1 MRLRQKIQI
10 KVGQALASG
19 LSVLE
24 RGIRGVSLN
33 LLDPAL
39 ARDPYPFFNRLR
51 EKAPIHYSLAMRL
64 WWVTPFEYVH
74 EILRDKR
81 FGADVR
87 KFPEQVKKIL
97 PQLDEE
103 RRERF
108 EHPSML
114 NSDPP
119 DHTRLRRLVSQGFV
133 HKFIQ
138 SLEPRIRSIVDAC
151 LKRVDNDPTFD
162 VIDVLA
168 KPLPAIV
175 IAEMMGLPESDHAQF
190 QAWSE
195 DLIDGS
201 NTNDIERIDKAIVA
215 ENSLIA
221 YFRDIVRQRRSAAG
235 EGEDLVGMLIRAEED
250 GDTLTEREL
259 YNTCLLLLV
268 AGHETTTRLI
278 GNGVFLLLNHRRWQE
293 LRAHPQRIPI
303 AVEEMLRF
311 EPPVQATQRFVTEDL
326 DFHGKRMKRG
336 DIVLVSIAG
345 GNRDPNANAEPD
357 RFDIGREKVNQVSFG
372 YGIHLCIGASL
383 ARMEAKVAFEK
394 LLEQFPN
401 LGLCNSEPQWGDNP
415 IFRGHRNLWVRKTT
429 RAPEVAP
436 HAAHA

>member
-10 KVGQALASG
+10 KAQQALLSS
-19 LSVLE
+19 LSVIE
-24 RGIRGVSLN
+24 RGVRGVSLN
-33 LLDPAL
+33 LFDPAL

-51 EKAPIHYSLAMRL
+51 DKAPIHYSLAMRA
-64 WWVTPFEYVH
+64 WWVTPFEYVQ

-81 FGADVR
+81 FGSDMR

-97 PQLDEE
+97 PHLDEE

-138 SLEPRIRSIVDAC
+138 SLEPRIRAIVDGC
-151 LKRVDNDPTFD
+151 LQRVDNDATFD
-162 VIDVLA
+162 LVDVLA

-201 NTNDIERIDKAIVA
+201 NTSDVERIDKAVAA
-215 ENSLIA
+215 ENALID
-221 YFRDIVRQRRSAAG
+221 YFRNIVRHRRDVPG
-235 EGEDLVGMLIRAEED
+235 DDLVGMLIQAEEE
-250 GDTLTEREL
+250 GDKLTEREL

-278 GNGVFLLLNHRRWQE
+278 GNGVFLLLQHDRWNE
-293 LRAHPQRIPI
+293 LRAHPERIPT

-311 EPPVQATQRFVTEDL
+311 EPPVQATQRFVLDDL
-326 DFHGKRMKRG
+326 VFHGKRMKRG

-345 GNRDPNANAEPD
+345 GNRDPRANHEPD

-383 ARMEAKVAFEK
+383 ARLEAQVAFEK

-401 LGLCNSEPQWGDNP
+401 LALCNAEPQWGDNP
-415 IFRGHRNLWVRKTT
+415 IFRGHRELWVRKATVAAEA
-429 RAPEVAP
+429 APQ
-436 HAAHA
+436 AAHA